1 MIAFFI
7 TLIVFIYLISLC
19 SSSFKEISNALKNDT
34 QSTSSGSSMDQLVH
48 QREMIK
54 ELRYKQ
60 EKKLSLNNRIREFVE
75 KSKTYQE
82 AGVYQNVL
90 DLPDNTDEEFEYK
103 EWLFNYGNLRTDQ
116 EIADWKYQHGGF
128 EEDLKKPKWYIL
140 VWVLLCFLIPF
151 VWLLSGYGFEYLM
164 WDEVWFAFFMLL
176 VFTSF
181 IPILIYSC
189 STTSK
194 LKKARKHGVSP
205 RDPKFIDASVK
216 AGIAAGGAA
225 STFHASSKG
234 IKNLTK

>member
-1 MIAFFI
+1 
-7 TLIVFIYLISLC
+7 
-19 SSSFKEISNALKNDT
+19 
-34 QSTSSGSSMDQLVH
+34 
-48 QREMIK
+48 
-54 ELRYKQ
+54 
-60 EKKLSLNNRIREFVE
+60 
-75 KSKTYQE
+75 
-82 AGVYQNVL
+82 
-90 DLPDNTDEEFEYK
+90 
-103 EWLFNYGNLRTDQ
+103 
-116 EIADWKYQHGGF
+116 
-128 EEDLKKPKWYIL
+128 
-140 VWVLLCFLIPF
+140 
-151 VWLLSGYGFEYLM
+151 M

>member
-7 TLIVFIYLISLC
+7 TLIVFICLISLC

-75 KSKTYQE
+75 KAKTYQE

-151 VWLLSGYGFEYLM
+151 GYLASGYGFEYLM

>member
-7 TLIVFIYLISLC
+7 TLIVFICLISLC

-82 AGVYQNVL
+82 AGIYQTVL

-151 VWLLSGYGFEYLM
+151 GYLASGYGFEYLM